1 MNQSII
7 YPAELN
13 LLNSFPKIKRDIKK
27 RKLNKE
33 INRNLALKFEKEYFD
48 GTREQGY
55 GGYYYDGRW
64 IEVAKKLVNLFKLKN
79 ASKILDI
86 GCAKGFLLHDL
97 YEINPSFDL
106 HGIEISKYAIDNA
119 KETIKE
125 NIKNISCENLPYPD
139 NYFDCVL
146 AINTIHN
153 LDLGNCIQ
161 SIKEIQR
168 VSNGKAFIQV
178 DAYNNDEELQAFKDW
193 MLTAKTFMKPKEWL
207 DVFKESGYKGYYFWT
222 ILELQ

>member
-1 MNQSII
+1 MSQSII

-33 INRNLALKFEKEYFD
+33 TNRNLALKFEKEYFD

-64 IEVAKKLVNLFKLKN
+64 IEVAKKLVDLFKLKSG
-79 ASKILDI
+79 SKILDV

-119 KETIKE
+119 KKTIKE

-153 LDLGNCIQ
+153 LDLSNCIQ

>member
-1 MNQSII
+1 MSQSII

-13 LLNSFPKIKRDIKK
+13 LLNSFPKIKRD
-27 RKLNKE
+27 KE
-33 INRNLALKFEKEYFD
+33 TNRNLALKFEKEYFD

-64 IEVAKKLVNLFKLKN
+64 IEVAKKLVDLFKLKSG
-79 ASKILDI
+79 SKILDV

-119 KETIKE
+119 KKTIKE

-153 LDLGNCIQ
+153 LDLSNCIQ